1 MRAPLRRPCTPRGMT
16 CVPRL
21 SRSYGLDDL
30 TFIDWNVTVWLG
42 MVREPVVDLSSGDRM
57 YLSSGEILEIKSKD
71 LNFESLRNLRS
82 SARTCQSKQGNARC

>member
-1 MRAPLRRPCTPRGMT
+1 MT